1 MSKYITLLLLLL
13 PALSFAQNVRGKII
27 NNLNDVLVGADVY
40 WQGFNRV
47 ATTDEN
53 GEFVISAEGVPTK
66 NLIAVYVGHFT
77 DTIAINQENYV
88 EFVLEEIASLNAV
101 VVTDEQPGVIISDFD
116 PIKSEQLTEA
126 ELVKSAC
133 CDLAGCFETQTT
145 VQPQTTNVVTNS
157 KELRISGLSGVYN
170 QVLIDGFP
178 MIQGLT
184 YTYGI
189 SSIPGTLVKSI
200 FIAKGANSVLQ
211 GYESISG
218 QINVVTKAPDDTD
231 KVYANIYANSF
242 LEKHF
247 NLNYAFKQGK
257 WSNLTTLHSVQ
268 PANRVDRDEDGF
280 MDLPLL
286 TRYAISNKWKYG
298 KDNEIGW
305 NSTVGLRFMKEE
317 RVGGQVGFNAD
328 RDKGS
333 LQNYGNFV
341 DLTQTE
347 LWTKTAYR
355 FNGEHNLA
363 FFASGYQQQQNSFFG
378 TVLYDAKQTNFY
390 ANIQY
395 EFNYTPKN
403 VLKTGVSYRY
413 LNLKEDVDFTENT
426 LLRTYAAQYLNEESI
441 PGVFAEHTMQLLD
454 DQLTWIAGVRGDYHN
469 EFGFAFTPRTLVKYN
484 LTPSTIVRANI
495 GTGWRTVNLFSENI
509 NLLVSSRD
517 IVFTEN
523 LEPERALNAGVNV
536 TQKFQ
541 QDQYSGYFSVD
552 FYHTNFQNQIF
563 PDYDTDPSKA
573 FIKNFNG
580 TSISNSFQAELSLK
594 IIEQFS
600 WKLGYNLLDV
610 YREIEGKKQV
620 LPFNAKHKLLTTFS
634 YEPLSKRYHFDMNV
648 HWYGKQ
654 VLPNTESNPI
664 EYRRGNFSDPY
675 TLVNAQ
681 FTYSFEKFEI
691 YTGCENIF
699 DFRQEQPII
708 SSDDPFSPYFDTSSV
723 WGPTRGREFYLGL
736 RFRLP

>member
-1 MSKYITLLLLLL
+1 MSKYIILLVFLL
-13 PALSFAQNVRGKII
+13 PTLSVAQNVRGKII

-53 GEFVISAEGVPTK
+53 GEFVISAEGVPSK

-77 DTIAINQENYV
+77 DTIAIDQENYV

-101 VVTDEQPGVIISDFD
+101 VVTDERPGVIISDFN
-116 PIKSEQLTEA
+116 PIKTEQLTEA
-126 ELVKSAC
+126 ELGKSAC

-200 FIAKGANSVLQ
+200 YIAKGANSVLQ

-218 QINVVTKAPDDTD
+218 QINVVTKDPDNTD
-231 KVYANIYANSF
+231 KLYANIYVNSF

-280 MDLPLL
+280 LDLPLL

-305 NSTVGLRFMKEE
+305 NSTVGIRFMKEQ
-317 RVGGQVGFNAD
+317 RVGGQSGFNAD

-333 LQNYGNFV
+333 LQTYGNFV

-355 FNGEHNLA
+355 FSGAHNLA
-363 FFASGYQQQQNSFFG
+363 IFASGYQQNQNSFFG
-378 TVLYDAKQTNFY
+378 TVLYDAQQTNFY
-390 ANIQY
+390 TNIQY

-403 VLKTGVSYRY
+403 VLKAGISYRY
-413 LNLKEDVDFTENT
+413 LNLKEDIDFTDNT

-441 PGVFAEHTMQLLD
+441 PGIFAEHTMQLLD
-454 DQLTWIAGVRGDYHN
+454 DKLTWIAGVRGDYHN

-517 IVFTEN
+517 IIFTEN
-523 LEPERALNAGVNV
+523 LAPESALNAGINV

-573 FIKNFNG
+573 FIKNFRG

-610 YREIEGKKQV
+610 YREIEGEKQV

-654 VLPNTESNPI
+654 VLPNTESNPV

-681 FTYSFEKFEI
+681 FTYSFEQFEI

-708 SSDDPFSPYFDTSSV
+708 SSDDPFSPFFDTSSV
-723 WGPTRGREFYLGL
+723 WGPTRGREIYLGF